1 MIHDKF
7 KHIEGVCD
15 DSRVLNQLDEYLKQ
29 NAEEVN
35 LDGIQSIKVDCQ
47 GVMRDVEL
55 FAGIY
60 VSDNAFRISVMGD
73 KGQAIGYCT
82 VLKEY
87 YIGESI

>member
-35 LDGIQSIKVDCQ
+35 SDAIQSIKVNCQDVIRDC
-47 GVMRDVEL
+47 EL

-60 VSDNAFRISVMGD
+60 VSDNAFRITVMDD
-73 KGQAIGYCT
+73 KGHEIGYCT

-87 YIGESI
+87 YIERSI